1 MSLLVHVDVG
11 HRPELNT
18 DALWQIV
25 QNGLGDRHEIVK
37 QGRWYQV
44 PNVIVKRSDTDG
56 AAIQILQQR
65 LRHRTVPR
73 VYAVAPSV
81 AKRPSTPYGMRQQI
95 TRSQPLVDEV
105 VAFLRGCSA
114 LHDQPDVA
122 SDP

>member
-1 MSLLVHVDVG
+1 MSLRVHVDVG

-18 DALWQIV
+18 DELWHIV

-65 LRHRTVPR
+65 LRHRTVLR